1 MDKISLIF
9 IFQAAGLVMGAL
21 FGLLTKHLNRQL
33 MLTALLTMMSVASL
47 LIPWSQRLSHLYLY
61 NGIFGMGAGAWINA
75 KNVWTIELWQHRSA
89 PVLQLSALMFGVGS
103 ILGPLIDDPYL
114 IGHIKQLTVID
125 NTPIDGLTGA
135 VGNDSA
141 GSFDVNVT
149 VIEDQRLHNVRS
161 PFVICAIIQIIGP
174 ILLIIM
180 YFLRKYEK
188 GGDKYMEIEDRADI
202 ERKATI
208 ARIPYLKFSI
218 IALVSLFLAFHMS
231 SEQNTQQFS
240 ATFFQD
246 IQMKLTA
253 SKSAEVVSAM
263 AVANTVGLAVSVLVS
278 AVGVRPQYMIT
289 YHLLFIFAGLN
300 ILFLDETS
308 ELLLYVGSLLLSY
321 GFSAVYP
328 AVFALASRYIDVT
341 DTIGTVF
348 MVSSVVLNLFLPFV
362 IGLYIEVYVYV
373 LLVSIAANLAI
384 TVIVF
389 IFLQQLI
396 NKYCK

>member
-1 MDKISLIF
+1 MPKRKVRFGFDVHHYQHEEVDPEVVRHRYITCEKYVYTVIICYIHLAFGTVYSAIGPALVDLKYILDTTMDKISLIF

-61 NGIFGMGAGAWINA
+61 NGIFGLGAGAWINA

-135 VGNDSA
+135 VGNDST

-149 VIEDQRLHNVRS
+149 VIENQRLHNVRS

-278 AVGVRPQYMIT
+278 
-289 YHLLFIFAGLN
+289 
-300 ILFLDETS
+300 
-308 ELLLYVGSLLLSY
+308 SLSLS
-321 GFSAVYP
+321 
-328 AVFALASRYIDVT
+328 LR
-341 DTIGTVF
+341 
-348 MVSSVVLNLFLPFV
+348 
-362 IGLYIEVYVYV
+362 
-373 LLVSIAANLAI
+373 
-384 TVIVF
+384 
-389 IFLQQLI
+389 Q
-396 NKYCK
+396 